1 MEARASKGHLWLRS
15 KTYYAIWYRNGS
27 RFCVNT
33 HAKDEAQARA
43 RMEQLI
49 SECEAGKFRKP
60 DKSPPT
66 LVAMLNEAIRYYKR
80 KGRKSLGHVL
90 RHAKR
95 LRVGFAGKRAD
106 EITTDHVNEYAEARL
121 NAGAANATI
130 NRELAFLRLAFNLAR
145 KAGKLK
151 PEAVPYFEML
161 PENNRRTGFFEQEQ
175 YEAVHTQLPDYL
187 KGVLTMGYWTGMRKA
202 EILRLP
208 WNRVDPFN
216 RLIFLEQTKNG
227 EDRTLPLNDELY
239 EMMLEQAK
247 YKRDGCPFVFHRFG
261 ERIKSFGKA
270 WRTACK
276 NAGIEGRLVH
286 DLRRT
291 GVRNLIRAGVP
302 QSVAMKIS
310 GHKDARF
317 FSRYN
322 IVDTRDV
329 AEAMRKLSQYEQEK
343 RFARANRVLDV
354 HTSFTE
360 PVLEVE
366 KAALLKRVK

>member
-1 MEARASKGHLWLRS
+1 
-15 KTYYAIWYRNGS
+15 
-27 RFCVNT
+27 
-33 HAKDEAQARA
+33 
-43 RMEQLI
+43 
-49 SECEAGKFRKP
+49 
-60 DKSPPT
+60 
-66 LVAMLNEAIRYYKR
+66 
-80 KGRKSLGHVL
+80 
-90 RHAKR
+90 
-95 LRVGFAGKRAD
+95 
-106 EITTDHVNEYAEARL
+106 
-121 NAGAANATI
+121 
-130 NRELAFLRLAFNLAR
+130 
-145 KAGKLK
+145 
-151 PEAVPYFEML
+151 
-161 PENNRRTGFFEQEQ
+161 
-175 YEAVHTQLPDYL
+175 
-187 KGVLTMGYWTGMRKA
+187 MRKA